1 MSSEILSS
9 KFVAQ
14 SLSGG
19 EVFLHDLDEL
29 LSLELLLVKDVTLLE

>member
-1 MSSEILSS
+1 MSFEILSS

-29 LSLELLLVKDVTLLE
+29 LSLELLLIKDVTLLE